1 MNEAKL
7 LKLNYVHNLISAG
20 SFMVTISAMTL
31 IHLGLTAM
39 FTTPY
44 KKKRK
49 NPPSGTPTLLI
60 HQLVLFSAFMESL
73 CDQVLSFT
81 FLIYPFFLQKKR
93 CPTFPRMLFN
103 IPPATESLRLLS
115 GGETSVSASSGIY
128 FSPCCC
134 YKTKYKIHQQ
144 QLVLFHSV

>member
-44 KKKRK
+44 KKKK
-49 NPPSGTPTLLI
+49 EKSTLWDSYTVNTSACLVQCI
-60 HQLVLFSAFMESL
+60 HGVAL
-73 CDQVLSFT
+73 
-81 FLIYPFFLQKKR
+81 
-93 CPTFPRMLFN
+93 
-103 IPPATESLRLLS
+103 
-115 GGETSVSASSGIY
+115 
-128 FSPCCC
+128 
-134 YKTKYKIHQQ
+134 
-144 QLVLFHSV
+144 